1 MKIGFVHIPRTG
13 GTYLEAVLEKMGPK
27 RFINFFG
34 TPESQIP
41 NKIGLIENIEKDK
54 SMCQRIKSN
63 PNWETCELF
72 SGHFSMNID
81 NCVGGDYV
89 KYMTILREPI
99 QRVTSFVKKVT
110 TSRRFNQILSENS
123 NKVGDEIFW
132 KNFENYIKSGNKHG
146 LMSHERHG
154 FSNYMTKAIA
164 GLDLSNDD
172 IVVDDN
178 VLDIAKKNLDNMVYV
193 GLFEDYGKTV
203 TDILKLFNL
212 ESKFNDG
219 GLKISKLPKEIND
232 LIEELNQYDIKLYNY
247 FKEKNG

>member
-41 NKIGLIENIEKDK
+41 NKIGLIENIGKDK
-54 SMCQRIKSN
+54 TMCQRIKSN

-81 NCVGGDYV
+81 NCVGGDDV
-89 KYMTILREPI
+89 KYITILREPI

-110 TSRRFNQILSENS
+110 TSRRFNQILRNNS

-132 KNFENYIKSGNKHG
+132 KNFENYINSGSKES

-154 FSNYMTKAIA
+154 FSNYMTKVIA
-164 GLDLSNDD
+164 GLDLSDENI
-172 IVVDDN
+172 IVNEKVYTK
-178 VLDIAKKNLDNMVYV
+178 AKENLDNMVYV
-193 GLFEDYGKTV
+193 GLFEEYVKTV
-203 TDILKLFNL
+203 NDILQLFNIQ
-212 ESKFNDG
+212 SNFNDN
-219 GLKISKLPKEIND
+219 GLKISSVPDSTKKLM
-232 LIEELNQYDIKLYNY
+232 EELNQYDIKLYKY
-247 FKEKNG
+247 FTSKND

>member
-41 NKIGLIENIEKDK
+41 NKVGLIEHIEIDK
-54 SMCQRIKSN
+54 TMCDRIKGN

-81 NCVGGDYV
+81 GCLGGDNV
-89 KYMTILREPI
+89 KYITILRDPV

-110 TSRRFNQILSENS
+110 TSNKFKQILAKNS

-132 KNFENYIKSGNKHG
+132 KNFENYINTNNKNG
-146 LMSHERHG
+146 LMPHERHG

-164 GLDLSNDD
+164 GLDLSNDN
-172 IVVDDN
+172 IVVDDS
-178 VLDIAKKNLDNMVYV
+178 VFEMAKKNLDNMVYV
-193 GLFEDYGKTV
+193 GLFEDYGNTV
-203 TDILKLFNL
+203 TDILRLFNL

-219 GLKISKLPKEIND
+219 GLKLSTLPKSTEN
-232 LIEELNQYDIKLYNY
+232 LIKELNEYDIKLYNY

>member
-54 SMCQRIKSN
+54 TMCQRIKSN

>member
-34 TPESQIP
+34 TPEAQIQ
-41 NKIGLIENIEKDK
+41 NKVGLIENIEKDK

-72 SGHFSMNID
+72 SGHFSINID
-81 NCVGGDYV
+81 NCVGGNDV

-132 KNFENYIKSGNKHG
+132 KNFENYIKSGNKDG

-178 VLDIAKKNLDNMVYV
+178 VLDMAKKNLDNMVYV

-219 GLKISKLPKEIND
+219 GLKVSKLPKEIND